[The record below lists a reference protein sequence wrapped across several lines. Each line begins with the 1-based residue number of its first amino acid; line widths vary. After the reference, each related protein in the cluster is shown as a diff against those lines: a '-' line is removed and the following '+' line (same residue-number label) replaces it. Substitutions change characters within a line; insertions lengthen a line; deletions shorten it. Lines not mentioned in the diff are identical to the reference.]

1 MERADIPMI
10 INIQLGLFLGLFG
23 SSLNQI
29 ALLLLENLVCLSQ
42 QTVTNLKRRLEND
55 ILRQIK

>member
-29 ALLLLENLVCLSQ
+29 TLLLLENLVCLSQ

>member
-1 MERADIPMI
+1 MEPADIPMI
-10 INIQLGLFLGLFG
+10 VNIQLRLFLGLIS

-29 ALLLLENLVCLSQ
+29 ALLLLEYLVSLSQ
-42 QTVTNLKRRLEND
+42 QTVTNLERRLEND